1 MWMRVQ
7 QGQARQSVRQAQGQ
21 AGAADDEAEEAHEA
35 MMLKAFSG
43 FPHAQDRDQVSI
55 AFDSPVPDFSGI
67 DFASK
72 AHAFYNAEGLRLVG
86 VLFDHLP
93 GALLDAL
100 FGHLCL
106 RMATLLRVT
115 YHTAGASSRPEPDRA
130 VDQAATLADSAAHEI
145 AQGLRLLFEATLYD
159 EGDLSHPRLL
169 AEGADRL
176 RTGIRR
182 ALVLLRAGR

>member
-1 MWMRVQ
+1 M
-7 QGQARQSVRQAQGQ
+7 
-21 AGAADDEAEEAHEA
+21 E
-35 MMLKAFSG
+35 KAFAG

-55 AFDSPVPDFSGI
+55 AFDSAVPDFSGT

-72 AHAFYNAEGLRLVG
+72 AHAFYNAEALRLVG

-115 YHTAGASSRPEPDRA
+115 YHTAGAVAIPAA
-130 VDQAATLADSAAHEI
+130 VDQRYKVAAREAEALLDADSAAQEI
-145 AQGLRLLFEATLYD
+145 AQGLRLLFEAKRHAED
-159 EGDLSHPRLL
+159 PEFL

>member
-1 MWMRVQ
+1 M
-7 QGQARQSVRQAQGQ
+7 
-21 AGAADDEAEEAHEA
+21 E
-35 MMLKAFSG
+35 KAFAG

-55 AFDSPVPDFSGI
+55 FFDSAVPDFSGA

-72 AHAFYNAEGLRLVG
+72 AHAFYNAEALRLVG

-115 YHTAGASSRPEPDRA
+115 YHTAGAVAIPAA
-130 VDQAATLADSAAHEI
+130 VDQRCKEGTRSGAALIDADSAAEEI
-145 AQGLRLLFEATLYD
+145 AHGLRLLFEATLYD